1 MKELTLSTRNH
12 NKDSVCD
19 LKELA
24 DRADEMD
31 FAIQS
36 PKLSELTVNG
46 LKGGTKLWFGKDYV
60 NFIVKDFIELNQ
72 PFKDFV
78 DRNTTPRMPWHDLSC
93 MVTGAAARDVARH
106 FIERWNFTKFEKAK
120 FNDMFPWLVPKSYSN
135 VDLIKAPKFL
145 LRAVPVSCQ
154 VVRSVADW
162 SIGHHRTDTSIL
174 NAYIDLINNSKHYI
188 YIENQFFITQSK
200 SAPLDPSEV
209 VINSIG
215 EALYHRIVRAFR
227 DNQTFR
233 VFVFFPLLPAF
244 EGMIQLYI
252 KLVAILHF

>member
-1 MKELTLSTRNH
+1 MKERTLRNQS
-12 NKDSVCD
+12 KDSVLD
-19 LKELA
+19 LNKLTVEVDDEL
-24 DRADEMD
+24 D

-36 PKLSELTVNG
+36 PKSLAVNG
-46 LKGGTKLWFGKDYV
+46 LKGGSKMWFGKDYV
-60 NFIVKDFIELNQ
+60 NFIVKDFVELNQ

-120 FNDMFPWLVPKSYSN
+120 FNDTFPWLIPKSYSN
-135 VDLIKAPKFL
+135 VDLIKPPKFL

-154 VVRSVADW
+154 VVRSVAEW
-162 SIGHHRTDTSIL
+162 SIGRRTDTSIL

-200 SAPLDPSEV
+200 SSPLDPSEV

-215 EALYHRIVRAFR
+215 EALYYRIVRAFR
-227 DNQTFR
+227 DNETFR
-233 VFVFFPLLPAF
+233 VFILFPLLPAF
-244 EGMIQLYI
+244 EGKQKI
-252 KLVAILHF
+252 